1 MKLLVLV
8 LIAVVH
14 AKYVKST
21 IELSKDKPWAYITKF
36 GMDIGTGSWRLKAK
50 MSKGNKVYSPVKEYH
65 AELQVYRDDYWA
77 DLDYT
82 ADCSRK
88 TSPRLHASEIYLSSD
103 GAWTRDQTGS
113 LEETSSPHIWVFV
126 LADCEQLLGDHVKV
140 KLEFSVYNTDDS
152 HVSVEDQGLLS
163 LYCYLAVV
171 FFVALGANIY
181 ETYRRFVHSDEL
193 DTQLLVLNLAI
204 SLQFFSLLL
213 EILNL
218 SAYQSNGNGV
228 AAFELLSRFS
238 DEISQLTLIMLLITI
253 AEGWTVAFPD
263 FPSVETNSV
272 GFIIAG
278 LAKLVLIALGKLSED
293 SYDKFSYYESVP
305 GKALLLLR
313 LGLYVWFLTNIS
325 ALFSQV
331 TGRVKVFVSRLTLTG
346 SLFFLSQPVVV
357 IASLLFAPY
366 LRNWIVIA
374 GSVSIQTAS
383 MLGLSLMFTRQKSE
397 YNKVRATGNSLPGF
411 KDN

>member
-1 MKLLVLV
+1 MKLLVV
-8 LIAVVH
+8 LLAAVVL

-21 IELSKDKPWAYITKF
+21 VELSKEKPWAYLTKF

-50 MSKGNKVYSPVKEYH
+50 LSKGNKVYSPVKDYPI
-65 AELQVYRDDYWA
+65 ELQVYRDDYWA
-77 DLDYT
+77 DLAYT
-82 ADCSRK
+82 ADCSEK
-88 TSPRLHASEIYLSSD
+88 TSPGLLASEIRLPSD

-113 LEETSSPHIWVFV
+113 IEEKSTPHIWVFV
-126 LADCEQLLGDHVKV
+126 LADCEQQLGDYAKV

-163 LYCYLAVV
+163 LYCYLAVL

-181 ETYRRFVHSDEL
+181 ETYRRFVHNDEL
-193 DTQLLVLNLAI
+193 DSHLLVLNLAI
-204 SLQFFSLLL
+204 SLQFFSLVL
-213 EILNL
+213 EIFNL
-218 SAYQSNGNGV
+218 SAFHSNGKGV
-228 AAFELLSRFS
+228 AAFELLSRSS
-238 DEISQLTLIMLLITI
+238 DEISQLTLIMLLICI

-263 FPSVETNSV
+263 FPSVEANSV

-278 LAKLVLIALGKLSED
+278 LTKLVLIALGKLSDD

-305 GKALLLLR
+305 GKLLLLLR
-313 LGLYVWFLTNIS
+313 VGLYVWFLSNIS
-325 ALFSQV
+325 ALFHKV
-331 TGRVKVFVSRLTLTG
+331 PGRVRVFVRRLTLTG

-357 IASLLFAPY
+357 IASLFFPPY
-366 LRNWIVIA
+366 LRNWIVVA
-374 GSVSIQTAS
+374 GSVSIQMAS

-397 YNKVRATGNSLPGF
+397 FNKVRATGNSLPGY